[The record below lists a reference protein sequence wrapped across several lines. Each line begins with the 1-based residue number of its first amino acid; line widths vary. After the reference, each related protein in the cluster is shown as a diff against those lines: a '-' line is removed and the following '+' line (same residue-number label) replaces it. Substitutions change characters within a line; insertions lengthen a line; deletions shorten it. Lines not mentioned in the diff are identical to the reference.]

1 MLLNV
6 TSTAPRDQR
15 GDLTTKLRFIKGF
28 GPAIT
33 TRVAN
38 GETLM
43 IDTDDKGFGL
53 LLELENMGL
62 VALNASKPEAPMP
75 TTTITYADEHNPAST
90 ADTLAFNKAVTAPVP
105 APAAD
110 QLATI
115 LRTLAGGLDEGRVVE
130 LIKQHASGPATVNV
144 NIATHDRE
152 IKVEGVMMHH
162 QFPKLL
168 AAVAQRVNVMLVG
181 PAGSGKTTA
190 AANVAKALGL
200 DFQFTGAVA
209 SEYKLMGFIDAQ
221 GRIVS
226 TAFRKAFLNGGI
238 FLFDEKDAS
247 APGATLA
254 FNAALANR
262 MCDFPDGSYEAH
274 PDFTAIAA
282 ANTFG
287 NGASRQYVG
296 RNQLDAATLDR
307 YVMLDW
313 NYDEALEAAM
323 MGLPRPK
330 SAPLPKDIVPA
341 PAEQMPELVRQWV
354 ERVQKVRRAVD
365 KLKVRH
371 VVSPRASQA
380 GAKLLA
386 AGWEWADV
394 EASVI
399 WKGLEPDTVNKIKE
413 AA

>member
-1 MLLNV
+1 M
-6 TSTAPRDQR
+6 P
-15 GDLTTKLRFIKGF
+15 I
-28 GPAIT
+28 I
-33 TRVAN
+33 
-38 GETLM
+38 
-43 IDTDDKGFGL
+43 TDDT
-53 LLELENMGL
+53 
-62 VALNASKPEAPMP
+62 P
-75 TTTITYADEHNPAST
+75 PAST
-90 ADTLAFNKAVTAPVP
+90 ADTLAFNKAVSAPV
-105 APAAD
+105 PAAD

-130 LIKQHASGPATVNV
+130 LIKQHAAGPATVKI
-144 NIATHDRE
+144 NITTPERE
-152 IKVEGVMMHH
+152 VKFEGAMHH

-168 AAVAQRVNVMLVG
+168 AAVAQRLNVMLVG

-190 AANVAKALGL
+190 AAKVAKALGL

-262 MCDFPDGSYEAH
+262 MCDFPDGTYEAH
-274 PDFTAIAA
+274 PDFIAIAA
-282 ANTFG
+282 ANTYG

-313 NYDEALEAAM
+313 NYDEALEAAI

-330 SAPLPKDIVPA
+330 SAPLPKDIAPA
-341 PAEQMPELVRQWV
+341 PADQVPELVRQWV

-399 WKGLEPDTVNKIKE
+399 WKGLEPDTVNKVKE

>member
-1 MLLNV
+1 MMITI
-6 TSTAPRDQR
+6 TSTTTREHR
-15 GDLTTKLRFIKGF
+15 GDLTTALGKVL

-33 TRVAN
+33 ARIAK
-38 GETLM
+38 GESVSVNA
-43 IDTDDKGFGL
+43 DDKTTGFLLALEEEGL
-53 LLELENMGL
+53 ISL
-62 VALNASKPEAPMP
+62 AKPKTEAPMP
-75 TTTITYADEHNPAST
+75 ITDERPAST
-90 ADTLAFNKAVTAPVP
+90 EDMLAFNKAVSAPVA

-130 LIKQHASGPATVNV
+130 LIKQHASGPATVK
-144 NIATHDRE
+144 IDITTSER
-152 IKVEGVMMHH
+152 KVKFEGAMHH

-190 AANVAKALGL
+190 AQKVAKALGL
-200 DFQFTGAVA
+200 PFYFTGAVA

-221 GRIVS
+221 GRVVS
-226 TAFRKAFLNGGI
+226 TAFRKAFVEGGI

-254 FNAALANR
+254 FNAATANR
-262 MCDFPDGSYEAH
+262 ICDFPDGTFEAH
-274 PDFTAIAA
+274 PDFIAIAA
-282 ANTFG
+282 ANTYG

-307 YVMLDW
+307 YVMMDW
-313 NYDEALEAAM
+313 NYDEALEAAI

-341 PAEQMPELVRQWV
+341 PADQVPELVKQWV

-386 AGWEWADV
+386 AGWDWADV

-399 WKGLEPDTVNKIKE
+399 WKGLEIDTVNKVKE